1 VVAWSEAAVDRSAV
15 VVPWCYGG
23 GGGCWLC
30 LAGCGLFYCGISL
43 DWISSHRAMFSWYS
57 PYVEFYKRRLPSVA
71 PSLSNSYSK
80 FRRNRLIGASVG
92 SSACGSFWLLRVRSS
107 LIQNLKQTSFSL

>member
-1 VVAWSEAAVDRSAV
+1 MVLWWWGWLLALSCWMRIVLLWHFSGLDFKSPRHVFMVQSLCRVLQTKIAVGGAV
-15 VVPWCYGG
+15 IVKFV
-23 GGGCWLC
+23 
-30 LAGCGLFYCGISL
+30 FE
-43 DWISSHRAMFSWYS
+43 
-57 PYVEFYKRRLPSVA
+57 V
-71 PSLSNSYSK
+71 SK